1 MAKKKSVKK
10 EDIIEAVEA
19 EVVSFEAN
27 ETEKT
32 DLDKSIENLDSLI
45 EDIEP
50 IDMSEELDQIRKE
63 IFEEKVVKE
72 EPKKVAKNNK
82 LNAMFGFVWNGMEY
96 DN

>member
-72 EPKKVAKNNK
+72 EPKKVVKNNK